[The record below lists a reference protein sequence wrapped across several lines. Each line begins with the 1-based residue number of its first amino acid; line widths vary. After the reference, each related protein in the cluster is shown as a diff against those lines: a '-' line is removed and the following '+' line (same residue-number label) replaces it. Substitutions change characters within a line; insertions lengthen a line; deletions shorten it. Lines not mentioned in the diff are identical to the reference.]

1 MATKKKTISIKKPT
15 LVKTMSFAKG
25 KKPSKSGLVP
35 DGDTRL
41 VCNVRTNLHRKLKH
55 AAVDEGTTI
64 GQIVE
69 RLIDKHL

>member
-1 MATKKKTISIKKPT
+1 MLPWYETPFYRVGKSPESVA
-15 LVKTMSFAKG
+15 MSTHAPVNPPF
-25 KKPSKSGLVP
+25 P

-41 VCNVRTNLHRKLKH
+41 VCNVRSDLHIKLKH
-55 AAVDEGTTI
+55 VAVDERTTI

>member
-1 MATKKKTISIKKPT
+1 M
-15 LVKTMSFAKG
+15 
-25 KKPSKSGLVP
+25 P

-41 VCNVRTNLHRKLKH
+41 VCNVRSDLHKKLKH

-69 RLIDKHL
+69 RLIDKSL

>member
-1 MATKKKTISIKKPT
+1 MAKKKPLSIKKPT
-15 LVKTMSFAKG
+15 LNKTLGFAKG

-41 VCNVRTNLHRKLKH
+41 VCNVRSDLHKKLKH
-55 AAVDEGTTI
+55 AAVDEETTI

-69 RLIDKHL
+69 SMIDKHL

>member
-1 MATKKKTISIKKPT
+1 MAAKKKTLSIKKPT
-15 LVKTMSFAKG
+15 LDKTMSFAKG
-25 KKPSKSGLVP
+25 NKPSKSGLVP

-41 VCNVRTNLHRKLKH
+41 VCNVRSDLHKKLKH
-55 AAVDEGTTI
+55 VAVDERTTI

>member
-1 MATKKKTISIKKPT
+1 MAKKKTLSIKKPT
-15 LVKTMSFAKG
+15 LETTKKFAKG
-25 KKPSKSGLVP
+25 NKSGLVP

-41 VCNVRTNLHRKLKH
+41 VCNVRSDWHIKLKH
-55 AAVDEGTTI
+55 VAVDERTTI

>member
-1 MATKKKTISIKKPT
+1 MAKKKTLSIKKPT
-15 LVKTMSFAKG
+15 LAATTKFAKG
-25 KKPSKSGLVP
+25 NKPSKSGLVP

-41 VCNVRTNLHRKLKH
+41 VCNVRSDLHIKLKH
-55 AAVDEGTTI
+55 VAVDERTTI